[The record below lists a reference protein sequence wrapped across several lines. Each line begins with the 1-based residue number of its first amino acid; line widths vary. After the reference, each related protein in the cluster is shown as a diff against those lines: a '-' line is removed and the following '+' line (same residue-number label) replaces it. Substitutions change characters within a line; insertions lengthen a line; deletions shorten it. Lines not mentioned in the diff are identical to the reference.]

1 MRIIRFW
8 TVASGL
14 PVLLAMAGIAAAQEV
29 PRELSALH
37 VIQYVSSGQP
47 ADHARLRDHFVGLA
61 DRYTADAARH
71 AAMMSVFAGNPNRTS
86 GENLAV
92 HCRRLADQAT
102 KAAATVGE
110 LAYHH
115 GLLADGML
123 SVAPAGAWRF
133 EAGEGA
139 RQPTDREL
147 RLAALNARTPTEHG
161 ALAEY
166 FLGVARRRTAE
177 ANAYMVRAQT
187 YRGNPNRRGGDPAV
201 LFDRMAKRFREAAGE
216 AEAAAFDHRQL
227 PG

>member
-1 MRIIRFW
+1 MRIIRSW
-8 TVASGL
+8 TVAAGVL
-14 PVLLAMAGIAAAQEV
+14 VLLAMAGIAAAQDI
-29 PRELSALH
+29 PRELSALQ
-37 VIQYVSSGQP
+37 VIQFVSSGQP
-47 ADHARLRDHFVGLA
+47 VDHARLRDHFVALA
-61 DRYTADAARH
+61 DRYTANAARH
-71 AAMMSVFAGNPNRTS
+71 TAMMSAFAGNPNRTS

-102 KAAATVGE
+102 KAADTVGA

-147 RLAALNARTPTEHG
+147 RLAALNARTPADHG
-161 ALAEY
+161 TLAEY
-166 FLGVARRRTAE
+166 FVGVAARRTAE
-177 ANAYMVRAQT
+177 ANAYVARAQA

-201 LFDRMAKRFREAAGE
+201 LFDRMAERSREAAMQ
-216 AEAAAFDHRQL
+216 AEAAALEHRQL
-227 PG
+227 VS